1 MVETV
6 ADTQTSTAIC
16 NESGNNIEINE
27 SIAQNQEENKL
38 DLLQIR
44 DKSV

>member
-1 MVETV
+1 MVENV
-6 ADTQTSTAIC
+6 ADTQTFTAIS
-16 NESGNNIEINE
+16 NDSGNNIVVKE
-27 SIAQNQEENKL
+27 SNAQNQEENKL